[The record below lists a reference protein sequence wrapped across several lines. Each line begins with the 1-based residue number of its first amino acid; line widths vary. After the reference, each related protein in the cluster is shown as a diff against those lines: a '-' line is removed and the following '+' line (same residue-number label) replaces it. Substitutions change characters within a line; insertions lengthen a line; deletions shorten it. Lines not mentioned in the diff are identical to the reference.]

1 MPKNVRRRLAAASL
15 VLLLPTLGAC
25 GFGAQTNKVYQPAV
39 GANARGA
46 SVDVLG
52 AVVVSED
59 EGSGTFVASL
69 VNTSL
74 DQDDELTGITGE
86 DVQVQLTAPVEL
98 RADDLLNL
106 ADSGAAAVEGEGIRA
121 GSYTRLTLEFGS
133 GQQTEINV
141 PVVAPEEEFAD
152 VTPAEPS
159 SSTSSSPGS
168 SPSASPSES
177 ASPSAGESASGSAS
191 PSESPSP

>member
-15 VLLLPTLGAC
+15 VLLLPGLGAC
-25 GFGAQTNKVYQPAV
+25 GFGAQTNQVYQPAV
-39 GANARGA
+39 GANERGE

-52 AVVVSED
+52 AVVVSEE

-74 DQDDELTGITGE
+74 DQDDQLTGITGE
-86 DVQVQLTAPVEL
+86 DVEVEL
-98 RADDLLNL
+98 REPVDLQADDIVNL
-106 ADSGAAAVEGEGIRA
+106 ADAGAALVTGERIAA
-121 GSYTRLTLEFGS
+121 GLYTRLTLEFAS
-133 GQQTEINV
+133 GQSTEINL
-141 PVVAPEEEFAD
+141 PVVAPEEEFSD

-159 SSTSSSPGS
+159 A

-177 ASPSAGESASGSAS
+177 ASPSAEASSSA
-191 PSESPSP
+191 SESPSP

>member
-15 VLLLPTLGAC
+15 VLLLPGLGAC

-39 GANARGA
+39 GSNARGE

-86 DVQVQLTAPVEL
+86 DVQVQLSEKVEL
-98 RADDLLNL
+98 RSDDILNL
-106 ADSGAAAVEGEGIRA
+106 ADAGAVAVEGEGIRA
-121 GSYTRLTLEFGS
+121 GAYTRLTLEFAS

-159 SSTSSSPGS
+159 ASPSESS
-168 SPSASPSES
+168 SASPSES
-177 ASPSAGESASGSAS
+177 ASPSAGESASA
-191 PSESPSP
+191 SESPSP